1 MTIGSGI
8 GRAVVGKARGVIV
21 AGGGTGGGE
30 ETPGEHAHRI
40 RLQKRNARK
49 ILGIFYTFPVQIHDI
64 YVPAKGRSSLGWY
77 ISPRYKEDM
86 KSLLNVPSGQQ
97 AQLVSVSERLL
108 RKLRQ
113 YGLHLGDTLRV
124 LRSAPL
130 GGPLLVEV
138 NGREL
143 ALGRSVA
150 ENLFVETECE
160 SH

>member
-1 MTIGSGI
+1 
-8 GRAVVGKARGVIV
+8 
-21 AGGGTGGGE
+21 
-30 ETPGEHAHRI
+30 
-40 RLQKRNARK
+40 
-49 ILGIFYTFPVQIHDI
+49 
-64 YVPAKGRSSLGWY
+64 
-77 ISPRYKEDM
+77 M
-86 KSLLNVPSGQQ
+86 KTLLNVPEGKQ
-97 AQLVSVSERLL
+97 ARLVSVSERLL

-143 ALGRSVA
+143 ALGRVVA
-150 ENLFVETECE
+150 ENLFVEIECE

>member
-1 MTIGSGI
+1 ML
-8 GRAVVGKARGVIV
+8 AR
-21 AGGGTGGGE
+21 
-30 ETPGEHAHRI
+30 
-40 RLQKRNARK
+40 
-49 ILGIFYTFPVQIHDI
+49 
-64 YVPAKGRSSLGWY
+64 GRSSLGWS
-77 ISPRYKEDM
+77 ISPHYKEDM
-86 KSLLNVPSGQQ
+86 KSLLNVPRGQQ
-97 AQLVSVSERLL
+97 ARLVSVSERLV

-124 LRSAPL
+124 VRCAPL

-143 ALGRSVA
+143 ALGRTVA